1 MIDSDAVTVDLK
13 MPMGTNVKVTDS
25 IISVI
30 ENHAIEIGK
39 EFEKIYANDSRE
51 LIEHIQKNIGNS
63 ADNMSMVK
71 GFGDLGGSS
80 TASLEIFLLDSE
92 NRPRR

>member
-30 ENHAIEIGK
+30 ENHAIEIGR
-39 EFEKIYANDSRE
+39 EFEEKYMQDDNRA
-51 LIEHIQKNIGNS
+51 LIEHIQKILVIQQTICLWS
-63 ADNMSMVK
+63 K
-71 GFGDLGGSS
+71 DL
-80 TASLEIFLLDSE
+80 AILAVHQQHH
-92 NRPRR
+92 

>member
-39 EFEKIYANDSRE
+39 EFEEKYMQNDSRE
-51 LIEHIQKNIGNS
+51 LIDTFKKILVIQQTTCLWSKDLQIG
-63 ADNMSMVK
+63 VHQQH
-71 GFGDLGGSS
+71 L
-80 TASLEIFLLDSE
+80 
-92 NRPRR
+92 